1 MKCIH
6 RQIQHTAL
14 HWILSPEVPV
24 EKPPVP
30 LVEDLLLSES
40 FLHAEDQNNWLRTQL
55 KVTEDIIN
63 TTAEKT
69 KGQRNN
75 AVWAIVRK
83 LRITASNFGQ
93 VLKAA
98 RRKRMSKSLLKRL
111 LSAYNLERCPAISW
125 GITNERA
132 AIDSYILLGASVE
145 ETGVW
150 LHESGAIGASP
161 DGIVTHQPHCSGHT
175 GILHFQTAAAK
186 YLEAELIE
194 VKCPYS
200 AKDMKIKDAVETVP
214 GFFLETADGY
224 LHLKED
230 SDYYHQIQGQLY
242 ITKKKCCDLIVW
254 TPTDLAIIRMVKD
267 INWSANIEKLI
278 DFYFEK
284 FIPEVNKK

>member
-1 MKCIH
+1 MKCIR

-24 EKPPVP
+24 EKTPVP
-30 LVEDLLLSES
+30 LVEDLLLSGS
-40 FLHAEDQNNWLRTQL
+40 FLHAEDQDNWLRTQL
-55 KVTEDIIN
+55 KVTEGIIN
-63 TTAEKT
+63 TTAEKS
-69 KGQRNN
+69 KGQRNI

-98 RRKRMSKSLLKRL
+98 RRKRMRKSLLKRL
-111 LSAYNLERCPAISW
+111 LSAYNLDRSPAILW

-132 AIDSYILLGASVE
+132 AIDSYIILGAYVE

-150 LHESGAIGASP
+150 LHESGAIGA
-161 DGIVTHQPHCSGHT
+161 DG
-175 GILHFQTAAAK
+175 
-186 YLEAELIE
+186 
-194 VKCPYS
+194 
-200 AKDMKIKDAVETVP
+200 AVQTVP

-224 LHLKED
+224 LHLKAH

-254 TPTDLAIIRMVKD
+254 TPTDLAINRNVKD
-267 INWSANIEKLI
+267 INWSAKIDNLI
-278 DFYFEK
+278 DFYFQK
-284 FIPEVNKK
+284 FIPEVKKK

>member
-1 MKCIH
+1 
-6 RQIQHTAL
+6 
-14 HWILSPEVPV
+14 
-24 EKPPVP
+24 
-30 LVEDLLLSES
+30 
-40 FLHAEDQNNWLRTQL
+40 
-55 KVTEDIIN
+55 
-63 TTAEKT
+63 
-69 KGQRNN
+69 
-75 AVWAIVRK
+75 
-83 LRITASNFGQ
+83 
-93 VLKAA
+93 
-98 RRKRMSKSLLKRL
+98 MSKSLLKRL

-175 GILHFQTAAAK
+175 GILHFQTEAAK

-278 DFYFEK
+278 NFYFEK